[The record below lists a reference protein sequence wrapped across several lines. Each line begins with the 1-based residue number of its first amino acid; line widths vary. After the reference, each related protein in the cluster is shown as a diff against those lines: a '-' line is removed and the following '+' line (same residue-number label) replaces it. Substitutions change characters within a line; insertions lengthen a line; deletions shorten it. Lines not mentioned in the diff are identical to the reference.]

1 MPHDTPLIATIAVG
15 LGLAFLLGLAANRLR
30 LPPIAGYLIAGV
42 LIGPFTPGFVADQ
55 KMSQELAEIGVMLLM
70 FGVGLH
76 FSLKDLL
83 SVRAIAIPGAIGQ
96 IAAATVLGMVLSATL
111 GWSWGAGLVFG
122 LCLSVASTV
131 VLLKALQERR
141 LVETERGKIA
151 VGWLIVEDIVM
162 VLTLVLLPPL
172 GMAAA
177 LGLGTVWETLLFT
190 ALKIAVFVGLML
202 VVGRRIIPW
211 LLHYVAHTGS
221 RELFRLAV
229 LAVALGVAYGSAA
242 LFGVSFALGAFFAG
256 MVLAESPLST
266 QAAKDTLPLRDAF
279 AVLFFVSVG
288 MLFNPFVLVNQPLA
302 VLGTFLIIVAGKSGA
317 AYLIVRLFRHSRHVA
332 LTISASL
339 AQIGEFSF
347 ILVVLGTSLQI
358 LPPEARDLVVAG
370 AILSILVNPLLF
382 FGLEKWTQ
390 RQEQV
395 EDAAAAEPGEPAA
408 PAEPEEAPTA
418 RSGHVIIVGHGQVGS
433 SVAAGLKRAGS
444 SFLVVESDSGRA
456 AAVREQGVEC
466 FSGASGEPEL
476 LRQLNIEGAKV
487 LVSTLPDPFEAGHVI
502 EHARAVNP
510 AISIIAR
517 ATGTESIA
525 YLKSLGADLVFSGQ
539 EEIAQSMLAALAKE
553 SREAEAQGQPS
564 VTGA

>member
-1 MPHDTPLIATIAVG
+1 MHDA
-15 LGLAFLLGLAANRLR
+15 
-30 LPPIAGYLIAGV
+30 
-42 LIGPFTPGFVADQ
+42 
-55 KMSQELAEIGVMLLM
+55 
-70 FGVGLH
+70 
-76 FSLKDLL
+76 
-83 SVRAIAIPGAIGQ
+83 
-96 IAAATVLGMVLSATL
+96 
-111 GWSWGAGLVFG
+111 
-122 LCLSVASTV
+122 
-131 VLLKALQERR
+131 
-141 LVETERGKIA
+141 
-151 VGWLIVEDIVM
+151 
-162 VLTLVLLPPL
+162 
-172 GMAAA
+172 
-177 LGLGTVWETLLFT
+177 
-190 ALKIAVFVGLML
+190 
-202 VVGRRIIPW
+202 
-211 LLHYVAHTGS
+211 AHTGS

-229 LAVALGVAYGSAA
+229 YAVALGVAFGAA
-242 LFGVSFALGAFFAG
+242 KLFDVSFALGAFFAG

-390 RQEQV
+390 RQERV

-408 PAEPEEAPTA
+408 PAEPGEAPTT
-418 RSGHVIIVGHGQVGS
+418 RSGHVIVVGHGQVGS

-456 AAVREQGVEC
+456 AAVREQGMEC

-510 AISIIAR
+510 AIRIIAR
-517 ATGTESIA
+517 ATSTDSIA

-539 EEIAQSMLAALAKE
+539 EEIAQSMLTALAKE
-553 SREAEAQGQPS
+553 SRDAEPQGQPGG
-564 VTGA
+564 TAA